1 MTSSFDRIKEHTYT
15 RRELGV
21 GAAGA
26 LASVGG
32 AAFLLS
38 RVGDGGSR
46 PPAETPVPTEVRAT
60 EPVAAAVEVPTQAP
74 AVIRSQQQA
83 AVPEGMALVTS
94 PRLPLF
100 DLASQDVG
108 ALVSGGLPSWIE
120 VGAPV
125 DLAVAPVA
133 LLGTTMDGLA
143 ATESFDDYEALAA
156 YLNSPEGIGGVA
168 LVPAETVDCRVNVLA
183 IDGFDPVR
191 HGEFGE
197 PTVRI
202 GFVGDIV
209 PGRNVGIKMREY
221 GDYTHPFHKVA
232 ATLQSFDLTV
242 ANLEGNLSDTIP
254 VPEDPVTF
262 SFIASTE
269 MLEGFRMAGIDA
281 VSLANNHSTWNTE
294 GWGTQALTDTIDA
307 IAAYELSH
315 FGAGRSLD
323 EARAA
328 FTTEI
333 AGKRVAIV
341 GIDGV
346 TANVEPREINAT
358 VNESWLGGSAYA
370 GATAD
375 TPGTYPYDP
384 DIFLPDI
391 EALAA
396 EHDIVIPYFHYGQ
409 EYIEVPPQWA
419 VDGARAAIDAGATL
433 VVTNHPHVIQ
443 GMEIYDGKPIVY
455 SVGNFI
461 FDQMFSVQTRQG
473 LILELVLRGG
483 VCVGLRTR
491 GVEIEDFCQPRLM
504 SGGEQAAI
512 MDRFWASTDRLA
524 AR

>member
-1 MTSSFDRIKEHTYT
+1 MTSRFNLSARPTLT
-15 RRELGV
+15 RRQLAL
-21 GAAGA
+21 GAAGTIASSFAAPA
-26 LASVGG
+26 L
-32 AAFLLS
+32 
-38 RVGDGGSR
+38 
-46 PPAETPVPTEVRAT
+46 VRAQ
-60 EPVAAAVEVPTQAP
+60 TQ
-74 AVIRSQQQA
+74 V
-83 AVPEGMALVTS
+83 AVPEGVALVTS

-108 ALVSGGLPSWIE
+108 ALVSGQLPSWIE
-120 VGAPV
+120 VGAPL
-125 DLAVAPVA
+125 DLVVTPASLAGA
-133 LLGTTMDGLA
+133 TIDGLE
-143 ATESFDDYEALAA
+143 ATESFDDYDALAA

-168 LVPAETVDCRVNVLA
+168 MVPAETVDLRVNVLA
-183 IDGFDPVR
+183 VDGFDPVR
-191 HGEFGE
+191 HGEFAE

-242 ANLEGNLSDTIP
+242 ANLEGNLSDSLP
-254 VPEDPVTF
+254 VPEDATTF
-262 SFIASTE
+262 NFLASTE
-269 MLEGFRMAGIDA
+269 MLEGFHMAGIDA
-281 VSLANNHSTWNTE
+281 VSLANNHSTWNTA
-294 GWGTQALTDTIDA
+294 GWGTQGLTDTIEA
-307 IAAYELSH
+307 IANYELSH
-315 FGAGRSLD
+315 FGAGRDLAG
-323 EARAA
+323 ARAP
-328 FTTEI
+328 FTIEVAGRRI
-333 AGKRVAIV
+333 AII

-346 TANVEPREINAT
+346 TANVEPREIDAT
-358 VNESWLGGSAYA
+358 VNESWLGAAAYA
-370 GATAD
+370 GATPD

-384 DIFLPDI
+384 DIFLSDI

-409 EYIEVPPQWA
+409 EYIEVPPDWA
-419 VDGARAAIDAGATL
+419 VEGARAAIDRGATC

-443 GMEIYDGKPIVY
+443 GMEIYAGRPIVY

-491 GVEIEDFCQPRLM
+491 GVEIEDFNQPRLM